1 MTGRA
6 GRDGRVV
13 AIEEGA
19 YRAAEQLLV
28 AVTLELTGE
37 SAGLVPKGKKRGLN
51 VVVLEGFK
59 AKRPVVMGGAV
70 DEVESE
76 FVPTDGDAVSKS
88 NIDMDD
94 VEIFSWEP
102 INSLA
107 AGCFWDC
114 GICAEGEGKLT
125 GVEQDAAFRAGNNM
139 LIVAKAATAGESMKF
154 LRCICSL
161 GLRSIRRVTR
171 SDRRGLRVWVVE
183 GGNNLLVGH
192 AFQFNWGAALG
203 WDVVSV
209 IVTLDVLHRVEAL
222 DELLACQI
230 LEADG
235 IGRWW
240 KGGQDEQRSR
250 GGWGFLRPVGNIGR
264 QGFWRD
270 VVIVGFNDGW
280 GRRRGGGSS

>member
-1 MTGRA
+1 MA
-6 GRDGRVV
+6 V
-13 AIEEGA
+13 EEGA
-19 YRAAEQLLV
+19 YSAAKQLLV
-28 AVTLELTGE
+28 AVTSKLMGE
-37 SAGLVPKGKKRGLN
+37 SAGLVPKGEKRGLN
-51 VVVLEGFK
+51 LVVLEGFK
-59 AKRPVVMGGAV
+59 AKCPVVAGGAV
-70 DEVESE
+70 DEDESE
-76 FVPTDGDAVSKS
+76 FVPTDRDAVSKS
-88 NIDMDD
+88 NIDMDN

-107 AGCFWDC
+107 AGCFRDC

-125 GVEQDAAFRAGNNM
+125 GVKQDAAFRAGNNM

-171 SDRRGLRVWVVE
+171 SDRRGARVWVVE

-203 WDVVSV
+203 WDVIAVV
-209 IVTLDVLHRVEAL
+209 VTLDVLERVEAL

-235 IGRWW
+235 ISRWW
-240 KGGQDEQRSR
+240 EGGQDKQRSR
-250 GGWGFLRPVGNIGR
+250 GGWGFLWPVGNIGR
-264 QGFWRD
+264 HGFGQD
-270 VVIVGFNDGW
+270 VIIVGFNDGW